1 VTSFAPPHQIPPPP
15 PGAYPKDPAV
25 LARMRELRTSGL
37 SYRATADALNAAGI
51 PPQLGA
57 RWYPNVVRRILLR
70 TAPKA
75 ARRIA

>member
-1 VTSFAPPHQIPPPP
+1 
-15 PGAYPKDPAV
+15 V
-25 LARMRELRTSGL
+25 LTRMRELRASGL

-51 PPQLGA
+51 LPQLGA

-70 TAPKA
+70 TAAKA